1 MILFVTMGCRASW
14 NEGLQSVVRSVSV
27 GPFFVWINF
36 RSMAD
41 MNNMNTQKP
50 GKDKYLKFWEYKRL
64 LRVRGI
70 EDIETEIELKLAD
83 LEKLIDEAQSFH
95 EACQELDLV
104 YPIVREHLKLSNK
117 YLANLDLKKY
127 YIPNMLFFK
136 NVVSS
141 SGRQSR
147 KKFFNWTD
155 ISTALDETNASLD
168 ERLLHMKIYFDCR
181 QYFSRGKQIAGD
193 LAELFSIKE
202 VFEEILKVENLER
215 GNLPS
220 NIMVK

>member
-1 MILFVTMGCRASW
+1 
-14 NEGLQSVVRSVSV
+14 
-27 GPFFVWINF
+27 
-36 RSMAD
+36 MAD
-41 MNNMNTQKP
+41 MNNMNTQKT

-70 EDIETEIELKLAD
+70 EDIDEEIELKLVD
-83 LEKLIDEAQSFH
+83 LEQLIDEAQSFH
-95 EACQELDLV
+95 EACKELDLV

-147 KKFFNWTD
+147 RKFFNWTD

-181 QYFSRGKQIAGD
+181 QYFSRGRQIAGD

-202 VFEEILKVENLER
+202 VFEEILKVENLEP

>member
-1 MILFVTMGCRASW
+1 MLGELRLAPFLFG
-14 NEGLQSVVRSVSV
+14 
-27 GPFFVWINF
+27 FVF

-41 MNNMNTQKP
+41 MNNMNTQKS

-117 YLANLDLKKY
+117 CLVCLDLKKY

-147 KKFFNWTD
+147 KKFFKWAD
-155 ISTALDETNASLD
+155 ISTALDNTNASLD

-181 QYFSRGKQIAGD
+181 QYFSRGRQIAGD
-193 LAELFSIKE
+193 LAELFSMKE

-215 GNLPS
+215 RNLPS

>member
-1 MILFVTMGCRASW
+1 
-14 NEGLQSVVRSVSV
+14 
-27 GPFFVWINF
+27 
-36 RSMAD
+36 MAD
-41 MNNMNTQKP
+41 MNNMNTQKS

-70 EDIETEIELKLAD
+70 EDIETEIEFKLVD

-95 EACQELDLV
+95 EACQELDLA

-117 YLANLDLKKY
+117 CLVCLDLKKY

-147 KKFFNWTD
+147 KKFFKWVD
-155 ISTALDETNASLD
+155 ISTALDNTNASLD

-181 QYFSRGKQIAGD
+181 QYYSRGRQIAGD
-193 LAELFSIKE
+193 LAELFSMKE
-202 VFEEILKVENLER
+202 VFEEILQAENLER
-215 GNLPS
+215 RNLPS